1 MTWRVYPLHSGYA
14 LKNASITFQRKV
26 DKVRNKL
33 EYCIAYQGD
42 SELASKDAIQMRKLD
57 MNPLVT

>member
-1 MTWRVYPLHSGYA
+1 VTWRVYPLHSGFG

-33 EYCIAYQGD
+33 EYFIAYQGD
-42 SELASKDAIQMRKLD
+42 LELASKDAIQIRKLD
-57 MNPLVT
+57 MNLLVT